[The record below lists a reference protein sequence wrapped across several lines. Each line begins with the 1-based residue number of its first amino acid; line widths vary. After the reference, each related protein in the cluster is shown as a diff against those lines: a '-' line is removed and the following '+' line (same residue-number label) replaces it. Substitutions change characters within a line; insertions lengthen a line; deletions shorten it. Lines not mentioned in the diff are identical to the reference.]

1 VRRFLA
7 QNYGPLAVSAVEYA
21 ATTSVA
27 RTKSRGGTERQLIV
41 TAPVDIDKRF
51 AVDAIDA
58 PAAIAG
64 RSLGEIAWSRLRRDK
79 WAMAGA
85 IVIILV
91 VLLVIFAPLI
101 CNAFGVD
108 PYINYADS
116 HPELLDELGFP
127 AGPFSSA
134 SWQHPFG
141 VEPQTGRDLM
151 ARTLYGGRNSL
162 IVGVLAT
169 AIGLSIGVILGIIA
183 GLRGGW
189 VDSLLSRTMD
199 VLLAFPVL
207 LFAIALLVILG
218 QTTWYNNSLAIQI
231 IVVTFIIGF
240 FAWPYYGRLIR
251 GQVLSLREKEF
262 VDAARSIGA
271 PNSRIIFKE
280 LLPNLLPTV
289 LVLAT
294 LAIPTN
300 ILAEAGLSFLGVGVL
315 PPTPTWGGMI
325 NDALGSLQLDPFY
338 MFVPGVAIFIVV
350 LAFNLFGDGLRDATD
365 TRASDL

>member
-1 VRRFLA
+1 MA
-7 QNYGPLAVSAVEYA
+7 W
-21 ATTSVA
+21 
-27 RTKSRGGTERQLIV
+27 TKSRGGTERQLIV

-51 AVDAIDA
+51 AIDAIDA

-64 RSLGEIAWSRLRRDK
+64 RSLGEIAWTRLRKDK

-85 IVIILV
+85 IVIFIVL
-91 VLLVIFAPLI
+91 LLVIFAPLI

-108 PYINYADS
+108 PYTNYADS

-127 AGPFSSA
+127 AGPFSNA

-218 QTTWYNNSLAIQI
+218 QTSWYSASLVWQI
-231 IVVTFIIGF
+231 LVVTFIIGF

-325 NDALGSLQLDPFY
+325 NDALSCLNLDPFY
-338 MFVPGVAIFIVV
+338 MFVPGMSIFIVV

>member
-1 VRRFLA
+1 M
-7 QNYGPLAVSAVEYA
+7 
-21 ATTSVA
+21 
-27 RTKSRGGTERQLIV
+27 
-41 TAPVDIDKRF
+41 TAPIDIDERF
-51 AVDAIDA
+51 AIDAIDA

-64 RSLGEIAWSRLRRDK
+64 RSLGEIAWRRLRKDK
-79 WAMAGA
+79 WAMVGA
-85 IVIILV
+85 VTILIVL
-91 VLLVIFAPLI
+91 LLVIFAPLI
-101 CNAFGVD
+101 CKLVGVD
-108 PYINYADS
+108 PYTNYADS

-127 AGPFSSA
+127 AGPFSNA

-141 VEPQTGRDLM
+141 VEPQTARDLM

-169 AIGLSIGVILGIIA
+169 VLGLSIGVILGIIA

-189 VDSLLSRTMD
+189 IDSMLSRTMD

-207 LFAIALLVILG
+207 LFAIALLVIVG
-218 QTTWYNNSLAIQI
+218 QTAWYRESVFWQI

-251 GQVLSLREKEF
+251 GQVLSLRDKEF

-338 MFVPGVAIFIVV
+338 MFVPGMSIFIVV
-350 LAFNLFGDGLRDATD
+350 LSFNLFGDGLRDATD

>member
-1 VRRFLA
+1 MTA
-7 QNYGPLAVSAVEYA
+7 Q
-21 ATTSVA
+21 
-27 RTKSRGGTERQLIV
+27 
-41 TAPVDIDKRF
+41 VDIDKRF

-64 RSLGEIAWSRLRRDK
+64 RSLGEIAWRRLRKDK

-85 IVIILV
+85 VTVVIVIFLV
-91 VLLVIFAPLI
+91 VFAPLI
-101 CNAFGVD
+101 CNLVGVN
-108 PYINYADS
+108 PYANYADS
-116 HPELLDELGFP
+116 HPELLDELAFP
-127 AGPFSSA
+127 AGPFSNA
-134 SWQHPFG
+134 SWEHPFG
-141 VEPQTGRDLM
+141 VEPQTGRDLL

-169 AIGLSIGVILGIIA
+169 VIGLSIGVILGIIA

-189 VDSLLSRTMD
+189 IDSLLSRTMD

-207 LFAIALLVILG
+207 LFAIALLVIIG
-218 QTTWYNNSLAIQI
+218 QTAWYRESVFWQI
-231 IVVTFIIGF
+231 VVVTFIIGF

-325 NDALGSLQLDPFY
+325 NDALSCLSIDPWY
-338 MFVPGVAIFIVV
+338 MFVPGMAIFIVV

>member
-1 VRRFLA
+1 MDKVPW
-7 QNYGPLAVSAVEYA
+7 GDGKVVD
-21 ATTSVA
+21 
-27 RTKSRGGTERQLIV
+27 V

-64 RSLGEIAWSRLRRDK
+64 RSLGEIAWTRLRRDK

-85 IVIILV
+85 IVIVIVL
-91 VLLVIFAPLI
+91 LLVIFAPLI
-101 CNAFGVD
+101 CNAFGVN
-108 PYINYADS
+108 PYTNYADS
-116 HPELLDELGFP
+116 QPDLLDELGFP
-127 AGPFSSA
+127 AGPFSNA

-169 AIGLSIGVILGIIA
+169 FIGLSIGVILGIIA

-218 QTTWYNNSLAIQI
+218 QTSWYSSSLVWQI
-231 IVVTFIIGF
+231 LVVTFIIGF

-325 NDALGSLQLDPFY
+325 NDALSCLNLDPFY
-338 MFVPGVAIFIVV
+338 MFVPGMAIFIVV